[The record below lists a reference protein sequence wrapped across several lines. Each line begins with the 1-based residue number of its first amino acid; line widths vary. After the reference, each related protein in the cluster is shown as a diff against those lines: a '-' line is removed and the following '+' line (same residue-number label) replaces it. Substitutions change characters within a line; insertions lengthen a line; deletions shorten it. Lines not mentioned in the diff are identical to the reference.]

1 MIGGAK
7 TVVDIHVD
15 IIASCLLILAD
26 PRQVPLEVRSLRR
39 AVHQFGLVG
48 GEDYDS
54 KVSWVARFR
63 SLMREGFEHHLHLHS
78 ISFSFILTLATP
90 AFYRWNRHCRTLG
103 LRILCKLQ
111 KAT

>member
-63 SLMREGFEHHLHLHS
+63 SLMQRVS
-78 ISFSFILTLATP
+78 NITCIFILFHSLS
-90 AFYRWNRHCRTLG
+90 F
-103 LRILCKLQ
+103 
-111 KAT
+111 